1 MPSRIWR
8 QNGANLSQNLL
19 LHSYRNLRASKTTF
33 ILKISQIF
41 SGASYLPASGAC
53 ICSASSFPYSNMEG
67 QKTTSYF
74 SLFEKLSLLLYR
86 NIQSKIVNTA
96 SKLFP
101 LSSEPY
107 SDKMF
112 RGLHPRTDV
121 RLYGELTNP
130 FIYAI
135 CPLTPRILGT
145 HVVLGC
151 DPIT

>member
-1 MPSRIWR
+1 MPV
-8 QNGANLSQNLL
+8 
-19 LHSYRNLRASKTTF
+19 K
-33 ILKISQIF
+33 
-41 SGASYLPASGAC
+41 GAC
-53 ICSASSFPYSNMEG
+53 ICSASSFP
-67 QKTTSYF
+67 
-74 SLFEKLSLLLYR
+74 YR

-135 CPLTPRILGT
+135 CPLTPRIFRDSYGARLRSDNIGLSPPPGT
-145 HVVLGC
+145 PPAAIALMTEVSLFPHTCHCRHRLQSGFRCLSLIARFFQKVSARLHQQLEVRVF
-151 DPIT
+151 PI